1 MPSASGSKMF
11 KTTTVFSEIV
21 DPLYEEHYLMDDR
34 QISVQAQCWSRLAPT
49 ASKLLDVFFS
59 CQSIE

>member
-1 MPSASGSKMF
+1 MS
-11 KTTTVFSEIV
+11 KTTIVFFEIV
-21 DPLYEEHYLMDDR
+21 GPLYEEHYLMDDR